1 MKGEIPAWQS
11 CGRIVSQERADYW
24 EFMVR
29 HIKPFPT
36 VPLRG
41 NNDLSQV
48 ANIAFAGVALL
59 VLYKRSQS
67 LLLQQERTLAARIGV
82 RRPW

>member
-24 EFMVR
+24 EFMVC
-29 HIKPFPT
+29 HTEPFL
-36 VPLRG
+36 VMRG
-41 NNDLSQV
+41 SNDLSQLANV
-48 ANIAFAGVALL
+48 AFTAVALL

-67 LLLQQERTLAARIGV
+67 LLSQQERTLAARIGV

>member
-29 HIKPFPT
+29 YIKPFPA
-36 VPLRG
+36 LRV

-48 ANIAFAGVALL
+48 ANVAFAAVALL
-59 VLYKRSQS
+59 VLYKRSRS
-67 LLLQQERTLAARIGV
+67 LLAQQERTLAARIGV

>member
-24 EFMVR
+24 EFMVL
-29 HIKPFPT
+29 HT
-36 VPLRG
+36 VLFFAVLG
-41 NNDLSQV
+41 SDALSQF
-48 ANIAFAGVALL
+48 ANVAFAAVALL

-67 LLLQQERTLAARIGV
+67 LLAQQERTLAARIGV